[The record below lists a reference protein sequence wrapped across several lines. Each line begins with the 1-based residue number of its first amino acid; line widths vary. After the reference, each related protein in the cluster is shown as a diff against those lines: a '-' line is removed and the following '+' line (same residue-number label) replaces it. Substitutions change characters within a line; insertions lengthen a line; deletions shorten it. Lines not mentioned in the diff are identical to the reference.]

1 MDTMEQQDNLSRQ
14 EPNSNVKLVVSLLL
28 MVLLMAGGYLIAVKL
43 IESREEPKRGKPPVA
58 KLSVEA
64 VRVSPSDYTISVVS
78 HGTVSPGVEG
88 TLIPEVPGRIV
99 EMSPRLIDGGSFTK
113 GEVLL
118 RIEEHDYRLAIP
130 KAEAQLAA
138 ARLSLAEEK
147 ARSAQ
152 ALRDWLRFNKEEAGD
167 ELALR
172 KPQLAKARA
181 DLAAAEAALELAEL
195 NLQRTAITAPYNG
208 KVLSKSVS
216 VGQYVGPGTVLAKI
230 YGVDYFEVNLPL
242 TSEQLQ
248 YLTIPE
254 VADDPTAPG
263 QGMEVALFADVGNKR
278 LQYRGT
284 IVRGQGVIDVKSR
297 QLSVVARVD
306 DPLRLTRSEES
317 PEINSVDLRDLESSK
332 SAPYVPSPLTGEGQD
347 GGENSHVPQPLL
359 KSTTL
364 PLEPGRFV
372 EARLS
377 GETLRNVFVVPRSA
391 VKEGTRILVVDA
403 ENKLHQ
409 RQIEVL
415 HADRENAVIK
425 EGLSPGELVCVSPVV
440 FDGKPIE
447 VRVRVLGEEPPKE
460 SGPPSPKAKGAGKKE
475 EATSPPRSAQ

>member
-1 MDTMEQQDNLSRQ
+1 MDTMGQQDNISGKQ
-14 EPNSNVKLVVSLLL
+14 PASSVKLVVNLS
-28 MVLLMAGGYLIAVKL
+28 LMALLIGGAFFIAVKL
-43 IESREEPKRGKPPVA
+43 IQSREEPQRGKPPVA

-64 VRVSPSDYTISVVS
+64 VRVGPSDYTISVIS
-78 HGTVSPGVEG
+78 HGTVTPGVEG

-99 EMSPRLIDGGSFTK
+99 EMLPRLIDGGSFTK

-138 ARLSLAEEK
+138 ARLALIEEE
-147 ARSAQ
+147 ARSTQ
-152 ALRDWLRFNKEEAGD
+152 ALLDWRRFHEQEEGD

-172 KPQLAKARA
+172 KPQLAKVKAE
-181 DLAAAEAALELAEL
+181 LAAAEATLELAKF
-195 NLQRTAITAPYNG
+195 NLQRTAIIAPYNG
-208 KVLSKSVS
+208 KVLSKMVS

-230 YGVDYFEVNLPL
+230 YGVDYFEVKLPL

-254 VADDPTAPG
+254 VAADTASTG
-263 QGMEVALFADVGNKR
+263 KGLDVALFADVGNKR

-297 QLSVVARVD
+297 QLSVVVRVD
-306 DPLRLTRSEES
+306 DPLRLKRG
-317 PEINSVDLRDLESSK
+317 
-332 SAPYVPSPLTGEGQD
+332 AAGM
-347 GGENSHVPQPLL
+347 
-359 KSTTL
+359 

-372 EARLS
+372 EARLT
-377 GETLRNVFVVPRSA
+377 GETLHEVFVLPRSA
-391 VKEGTRILVVDA
+391 VKEGTRILVVDG

-409 RQIEVL
+409 RQVELL

-425 EGLSPGELVCVSPVV
+425 EGLAPGELVCLSPVV

-447 VRVRVLGEEPPKE
+447 VQVRVLGEEPPKDSDSSPLAPVPKGPGRKE
-460 SGPPSPKAKGAGKKE
+460 GEKSG
-475 EATSPPRSAQ
+475 PRSAQ